1 MNYGKGKVGVRTEEN
16 DITDS
21 AGTGRVSGNV
31 AENVREGRGRES
43 GSRTGSTSDNTVS
56 PKGAVIAG
64 YDWYNNDVN
73 FGEPPILVESSEPK
87 EGNNGT
93 QSGIQT
99 ADNGE
104 NTDGNGGVGTR
115 LDGMSGGREV
125 SEDIPGERNDGRG
138 DTQLSKVVRLSV
150 QNNKSITDSGSSTVE
165 LQDFTDDPAA
175 FSSALDA
182 ARNADTENG
191 WAVSPQLLRELF
203 CKTLMLFKNC
213 GILYR

>member
-1 MNYGKGKVGVRTEEN
+1 MNYGKGKVGVRTEEDN
-16 DITDS
+16 TADRT
-21 AGTGRVSGNV
+21 GTGRISGNV

-104 NTDGNGGVGTR
+104 NTDGNGGVGAR

-125 SEDIPGERNDGRG
+125 SGGVSERLGMVGRE

-150 QNNKSITDSGSSTVE
+150 QSNKSITDSGSSTVE

-175 FSSALDA
+175 FSSALDT

-191 WAVSPQLLRELF
+191 WAVSPQLLRELS
-203 CKTLMLFKNC
+203 
-213 GILYR
+213 